1 MICALDAAPNRVLT
15 RVPRWLAGWP
25 RRSMN
30 SAGSGYEDSFSLA
43 VGTPD
48 ARGLFV
54 NNTLEFLEHYGF
66 DG

>member
-1 MICALDAAPNRVLT
+1 
-15 RVPRWLAGWP
+15 
-25 RRSMN
+25 MN